1 MMFLGDYMNTQWT
14 LEKTFSS
21 YEEAL
26 KYKTSLQM
34 SERGATTVVKIKCY
48 ASINGIERYGVKTR
62 TDPSLVKAIEEV
74 EKKTSKKKT
83 KG

>member
-1 MMFLGDYMNTQWT
+1 MSTPWT
-14 LEKTFSS
+14 LEKTFGS

-34 SERGATTVVKIKCY
+34 SERGLTTLVKIRRY
-48 ASINGIERYGVKTR
+48 APVNGVERYGVKTR
-62 TDPSLVKAIEEV
+62 TDPSLSKAIEEV
-74 EKKTSKKKT
+74 ERVTSKKKT